1 MTETPAPSTT
11 LQTIMDMMERIQT
24 QAKKIPE
31 EQVDALKTV
40 EMLLAVVNAYGEWV
54 AALSGELKKAANIIE
69 LQNKTIKKKFK
80 EKRILS
86 PH

>member
-1 MTETPAPSTT
+1 
-11 LQTIMDMMERIQT
+11 MDMMSVIQE
-24 QAKKIPE
+24 QAKKIPSD
-31 EQVDALKTV
+31 QVESLKAI

-54 AALSGELKKAANIIE
+54 AALSGELKKAANIID

>member
-1 MTETPAPSTT
+1 MTESAAPSTT
-11 LQTIMDMMERIQT
+11 FKNIMDMMSVIQE
-24 QAKKIPE
+24 QAKKIPSD
-31 EQVDALKTV
+31 QVESLKAI

-54 AALSGELKKAANIIE
+54 AALSGELKKAANIID

>member
-1 MTETPAPSTT
+1 MTETTAPSTT
-11 LQTIMDMMERIQT
+11 FKNIMDMMSVIQE
-24 QAKKIPE
+24 QAKKIPSD
-31 EQVDALKTV
+31 QVESLKAI

-54 AALSGELKKAANIIE
+54 AALSGELKKAANIID

>member
-1 MTETPAPSTT
+1 MTETTAPSTT
-11 LQTIMDMMERIQT
+11 LQTIMEMMAVIQN

-31 EQVDALKTV
+31 DQVDALKTV
-40 EMLLAVVNAYGEWV
+40 EMLLSVVNAYGEWV
-54 AALSGELKKAANIIE
+54 AALSGELKKAANIID

>member
-1 MTETPAPSTT
+1 MTETTAPSTT
-11 LQTIMDMMERIQT
+11 LQAIMDMMARIQT
-24 QAKKIPE
+24 HTKNVTE
-31 EQVDALKTV
+31 DQVEALKAI